1 MSSRS
6 RLTLCVLAIAALTCG
21 ESARRPAHAQADP
34 AKTGYNACRLLKP
47 EELDA
52 LTETKVLIGSIEE
65 AAPERSVCQWEDSS
79 GLVFKLTV
87 YWTGGKR
94 QWETSRTARGMAGA
108 ILSKE
113 EGVHPDS
120 AINQGE
126 VPGLGDA
133 AFFSEA
139 LPSLLLKR
147 DTLVEMEMSLV
158 PHADKKFRRLATTL
172 LSRL

>member
-1 MSSRS
+1 MSSKS
-6 RLTLCVLAIAALTCG
+6 LGLLLLAVAAAACG
-21 ESARRPAHAQADP
+21 EAGSSTASAQADP
-34 AKTGYNACRLLKP
+34 AKTGYNACRLLKS

-52 LTETKVLIGSIEE
+52 LTEKKVLMASVEE

-87 YWTGGKR
+87 YWTGGK
-94 QWETSRTARGMAGA
+94 QGWETWRAAHGMGGA
-108 ILSKE
+108 VIAKQ

-120 AINQGE
+120 IIKQGV

-133 AFFSEA
+133 AYFSE
-139 LPSLLLKR
+139 LMPSLLLKK

-158 PHADKKFRRLATTL
+158 PHPERKFRRLATTL

>member
-6 RLTLCVLAIAALTCG
+6 RVGLCLVAIAAVTCG
-21 ESARRPAHAQADP
+21 ASGSRPAHAQADP
-34 AKTGYNACRLLKP
+34 AKNGYNACRLLKP

-52 LTETKVLIGSIEE
+52 LTETKVLLASVEE
-65 AAPERSVCQWEDSS
+65 AAPERSVCQWEDSA

-94 QWETSRTARGMAGA
+94 QWETSRAARGMGGA

-120 AINQGE
+120 IINQGE

-133 AFFSEA
+133 AFFSE
-139 LPSLLLKR
+139 LMPSLLLKR

-158 PHADKKFRRLATTL
+158 PHPARKFRRLATTL